1 VLDAELDLQGPAL
14 TPNSATDLS
23 QRGLGD
29 LARPVPLE
37 RHLQL
42 ALAPAPDPGKTEIGR
57 DRCQ

>member
-29 LARPVPLE
+29 LVRPVPLE

-42 ALAPAPDPGKTEIGR
+42 ALAPDPGKTKIGR